1 MKRMV
6 VMAALVMACVPA
18 MLQAQ
23 QDPFLGIWQL
33 NVAKSSI
40 TRGAPPLSELMANT
54 AEPGG
59 FKSTLAV
66 VSEQR
71 TSVEIHHYIFDG
83 RFHQTEG
90 SDPRELS
97 FTRIDPR
104 HIESDTR
111 RNGEITV
118 KRTFEL
124 SADGRTLTV
133 IANGK
138 SGGGRPYSN
147 DTRVYEKQ

>member
-1 MKRMV
+1 MV
-6 VMAALVMACVPA
+6 LRSIAAIDTPA
-18 MLQAQ
+18 VTARNARQGAAWSGDLTRFRQGPFRSSGPGSE
-23 QDPFLGIWQL
+23 DPSVFEATRAG
-33 NVAKSSI
+33 AKI
-40 TRGAPPLSELMANT
+40 LPT
-54 AEPGG
+54 GG
-59 FKSTLAV
+59 GDDEA
-66 VSEQR
+66 
-71 TSVEIHHYIFDG
+71 DG
-83 RFHQTEG
+83 RDG
-90 SDPRELS
+90 CPGDGVCPELS